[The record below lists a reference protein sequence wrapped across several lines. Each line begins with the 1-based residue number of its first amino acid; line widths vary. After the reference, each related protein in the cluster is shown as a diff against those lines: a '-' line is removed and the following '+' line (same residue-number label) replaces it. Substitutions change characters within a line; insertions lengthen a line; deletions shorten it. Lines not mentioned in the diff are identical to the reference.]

1 MPIYKTKSEVELIE
15 KAIMISKIANSQITD
30 EIKGEVEKSS
40 QNIQIFERVEEKKN
54 KYIR

>member
-40 QNIQIFERVEEKKN
+40 QNI
-54 KYIR
+54 